1 MGCFM
6 LPVNINRIYMVYVT
20 TSSQIYRSRFSYHR
34 ISWSWSW
41 NRYRFRCSSS
51 RNLSKPFV
59 KGRIIQNGNLR
70 IRTYRSNRTIRVN
83 DCFFITIRTVK
94 SFTSQFF
101 FTQLYNCPGLFN
113 LSAFV
118 YSFIPYGLVYLVSL

>member
-1 MGCFM
+1 M

-94 SFTSQFF
+94 SFTSQFLF
-101 FTQLYNCPGLFN
+101 YLELYCPGLFSTSQR
-113 LSAFV
+113 LFAVLFPMGWS
-118 YSFIPYGLVYLVSL
+118 I